1 MATYKGIKGV
11 KVVTKTSDPTAS
23 EAVGTVWYNSTSPA
37 TLKYAIEGAGTWAAS
52 NPLNTARNALGAQ
65 VGTQTAALC
74 MDGRGNEAT
83 LNVTELYDGTSWTE
97 VADSVSTLYGRGSF
111 GTQTAAISAGGQG
124 PPASNVT
131 EDWDGTSWT
140 LTGVGINEARRDS
153 CGCGIQTAGLITT
166 GKTATA
172 VTATTETWN
181 GSTWTEVGDVNTARQ
196 EVAAAN
202 GSPVTAALIFGGNT
216 PSPATNATE
225 SWNGTTWTEVNN
237 LVVARTYM
245 AGSGIQTAAFGIGGH
260 TTTPGVPGYTAT
272 TEQFDGTSWTEVA
285 DLASARSSGGGCGSS
300 TASVTFGGY
309 LVGVINLTEEFNSPV
324 YTVKTV
330 TVS

>member
-23 EAVGTVWYNSTSPA
+23 EALGTVWYNSTSPA
-37 TLKYAIEGAGTWAAS
+37 ALKYAIEGAGTWAAS

-65 VGTQTAALC
+65 TGTQTAALI
-74 MDGRGNEAT
+74 MDGRGNEST

-97 VADSVSTLYGRGSF
+97 VADSVQSLYARGSF
-111 GTQTAAISAGGQG
+111 GTQTATISAGGNTG
-124 PPASNVT
+124 AMSNIT
-131 EDWDGTSWT
+131 ESWDGTSWT
-140 LTGVGINEARRDS
+140 NTGHGIGTARRDS

-166 GKTATA
+166 GKTGTA
-172 VTATTETWN
+172 VTGATETYN
-181 GSTWTEVGDVNTARQ
+181 GSAWTEVGDVNTARQ

-202 GSPVTAALIFGGNT
+202 ASPVTASLVFGGN
-216 PSPATNATE
+216 PGAQALTE
-225 SWNGTTWTEVNN
+225 SWDGTTWTEVNN
-237 LVVARTYM
+237 LVEGRTYM
-245 AGSGIQTAAFGIGGH
+245 AGSGIQTAAFGISGH

-285 DLASARSSGGGCGSS
+285 DLASVRSGGGAAGSS
-300 TASVTFGGY
+300 SATVTFGGY
-309 LVGVINLTEEFNSPV
+309 YIGTITLTEEFTAPV